1 MLHPAHIFTKMLKKW
16 IWKKKPLKLTS
27 EENVCSDKSNN
38 KKKKKESVFIN
49 RRERNYR
56 VLADKHIHGKK
67 IL

>member
-1 MLHPAHIFTKMLKKW
+1 MCAVTNLI
-16 IWKKKPLKLTS
+16 IKKK
-27 EENVCSDKSNN
+27 
-38 KKKKKESVFIN
+38 SVFLN

>member
-1 MLHPAHIFTKMLKKW
+1 MCAVTNLI
-16 IWKKKPLKLTS
+16 I
-27 EENVCSDKSNN
+27 
-38 KKKKKESVFIN
+38 KKKESVFIN